1 MLKIETTKYMIGGN
15 FVEEKRRSKRM
26 PIQLSLEISDL
37 YKQDYV
43 HVINLNAPIEV
54 TNISKTGIGFN
65 SESMLPLGY
74 YFNASINL
82 GDKETLHSVVKIIRS
97 QPIDDRLTM
106 YGCEFVGMA
115 EVLSFIFDA
124 YDYKLLEED

>member
-1 MLKIETTKYMIGGN
+1 MIGGYA
-15 FVEEKRRSKRM
+15 VKEKRKSKRM
-26 PIQLSLEISDL
+26 PIHLSLEINDL

-54 TNISKTGIGFN
+54 TNISKTGIGFK
-65 SESMLPLGY
+65 SESKLPLGY

-82 GDKETLHSVVKIIRS
+82 GDKETLHSVVKIIRD
-97 QPIDDRLTM
+97 QPIDDRLTI

-115 EVLSFIFDA
+115 EILSFIFDA
-124 YDYKLLEED
+124 YDYKLLKEN

>member
-1 MLKIETTKYMIGGN
+1 
-15 FVEEKRRSKRM
+15 VEEKRRSKRM
-26 PIQLSLEISDL
+26 PIQLSLQISDL

-43 HVINLNAPIEV
+43 HVININAPIEV
-54 TNISKTGIGFN
+54 VNISKTGIGFI
-65 SESMLPLGY
+65 SESKLPIGY

-97 QPIDDRLTM
+97 QPIDDKSTM

-115 EVLSFIFDA
+115 EVLSFIFEA
-124 YDYKLLEED
+124 YDCKLAEEA

>member
-1 MLKIETTKYMIGGN
+1 M
-15 FVEEKRRSKRM
+15 EERRRAKRL
-26 PIQLSLEISDL
+26 PIKLSLEISDL
-37 YKQDYV
+37 YKQDHV
-43 HVINLNAPIEV
+43 HVMNIKAPIEV
-54 TNISKTGIGFN
+54 MNISKAGIGFI
-65 SESMLPLGY
+65 SESILPLGY

-82 GDKETLHSVVKIIRS
+82 GEKETLHCVVKIIRS

-124 YDYKLLEED
+124 YEFKLDEDQ